1 MNLGFLQVTQAALS
15 DRVFVC
21 SCSGHPQ
28 VLPQSGPAGRLHHR
42 QGERGPKGVQGGV
55 PGSGT
60 PNPAPCV
67 SQSVL
72 GAGYQALWL
81 ARTLLAGQELML
93 RGLHWCV

>member
-1 MNLGFLQVTQAALS
+1 MDLQADYTTAKV
-15 DRVFVC
+15 
-21 SCSGHPQ
+21 
-28 VLPQSGPAGRLHHR
+28 
-42 QGERGPKGVQGGV
+42 RGGLRGCREGSHKA
-55 PGSGT
+55 GSGT